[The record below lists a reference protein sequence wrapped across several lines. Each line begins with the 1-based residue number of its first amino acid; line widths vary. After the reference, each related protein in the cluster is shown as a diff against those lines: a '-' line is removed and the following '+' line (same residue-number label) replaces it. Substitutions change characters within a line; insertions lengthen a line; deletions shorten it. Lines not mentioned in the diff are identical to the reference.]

1 MDRFKELF
9 EEEVMK
15 NSFPDSKLGFKWWA
29 ANLAEILAMLE
40 TLYEKFP
47 KTFFRDGKK
56 VKPLKI
62 GIRKDIKVVLE
73 LRKKY
78 DSKSLYQKKLLWA
91 GLSIYTRTPEYLEKL
106 SKQLYRIDLKGK
118 RTERVTDEQVL
129 LAKARLREIK
139 KGNRFLNTEIDLKNP
154 DLVKL
159 FEATASQDNMSVDE
173 YLKKVLYFYSKTVN
187 FDPISP
193 LIVSEKYQI

>member
-1 MDRFKELF
+1 MN
-9 EEEVMK
+9 K
-15 NSFPDSKLGFKWWA
+15 NSLPESKLEFKWWV

-40 TLYEKFP
+40 TLYEKCP
-47 KTFFRDGKK
+47 KAFFSEEKK

-62 GIRKDIKVVLE
+62 GIHKDIKIALG
-73 LRKKY
+73 LKKESEAEY
-78 DSKSLYQKKLLWA
+78 SYKKKLIWGAL
-91 GLSIYTRTPEYLEKL
+91 GIYTRTPEYLQKV

-118 RTERVTDEQVL
+118 RTKRVSEEQVI

-139 KGNRFLNTEIDLKNP
+139 KGNQFLNIEIDLKDP
-154 DLVKL
+154 ELVKL
-159 FEATASQDNMSVDE
+159 LEARVSQDNMSVDE
-173 YLKKVLYFYSKTVN
+173 YLKKFLYFYSKTVN